1 MNSLAALNKYFKR
14 YSLRLF
20 LGIIFISISNIFGI
34 FPAQIIRVAF
44 DVIKDAITQ
53 YQLLE
58 GFKIQETYFKILSK
72 SVLVFGVIVL
82 VLALL
87 KGAFLFL
94 TRQTII
100 VMSRLMEFD
109 LKNDIYEQYQKL
121 DLAFYKRN
129 NTGDLMNRISEDVS
143 RVRMYMG
150 PAIMY
155 TLNLIVLFIL
165 VIITMLSV
173 NVKLT
178 LYVLLPLPILSLSI
192 YYVSNLINIKS
203 EKVQK
208 QLSVLSSFVQEAFSG
223 VRVLKAYN
231 RDIERV
237 EKFEEETSKY
247 KDTNLN
253 LVKVNALFMPLMIML
268 IGLSTII
275 TIYIGGELAIQGE
288 ITTGNI
294 AEFVIYVN
302 MLTWPVAAV
311 GWVTSLT
318 QRAAAS
324 QKRINEFLKAKPTI
338 INENN
343 TAYKVKGNIK
353 FNEVSFV
360 YPDSGIKALNNIS
373 FTLEEGKSL
382 AIIGKTGS
390 GKSTLANLL
399 CRLYDPT
406 DGVIEIDGI
415 TLKNHNLSVIRESIG
430 YVPQEV
436 FLFSDSIKN
445 NISFGV
451 KNLLNE
457 DEIIQA
463 AKEAEVHHNIEQFP
477 EGYSTR
483 VGERGITLSGGQK
496 QRISIARALIKKP
509 QILIFDDSLSAV
521 DTETE
526 ERIIQH
532 IKKAKKKRSTIII
545 SHRVSSVKHC
555 DKILVLDDGKLI
567 EFGSHQTLIESKGIY
582 FELFQQQLLEEQINE

>member
-406 DGVIEIDGI
+406 DGVIEVDGI